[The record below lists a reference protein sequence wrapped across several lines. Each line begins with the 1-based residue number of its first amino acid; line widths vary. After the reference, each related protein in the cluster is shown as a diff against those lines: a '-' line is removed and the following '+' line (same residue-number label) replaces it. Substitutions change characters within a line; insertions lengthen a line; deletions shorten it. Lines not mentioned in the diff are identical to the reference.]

1 MPLKRVIFIAIF
13 LFSTQ
18 SYSQNTR
25 MYTVQEV
32 EQEPQI
38 DGFLE
43 EAIWEQISSGNNFIQ
58 YFPTDSLRAK
68 YQTSFKVFRTETTLY
83 IGFKAYYENEQ
94 VVISSLK
101 RDFGAL
107 TNDNVSL
114 LFDTFND
121 GTNAFFFGVTPYGV
135 QREGLVSE
143 GGASFNNTW
152 DVKWRAEA
160 QRFKEYYTVEI
171 AIPLTSLKF
180 VEGATSW
187 RFRAYRWNVQSN
199 EQSTWVQV
207 PQNQLLSSLAYMGRL
222 KFETPLGKS
231 RTPFAIIPYAN
242 GIVQKDFTVDNTLQ
256 SVKSGVDAKVAL
268 SDGLN
273 LDITLNPDFSNV
285 EVDDIFTN
293 LTRFEL
299 RLPEKRQFF
308 IDNND
313 LFENLGNTFSGARPF
328 FSRRIGLAQNKE
340 GALIQNEIIGGL
352 RLSGKIN
359 EDWRIG
365 ALNIQTAAD
374 VDNEIAAFN
383 NLMTTVQRKVGKRSN
398 VNLFLVNR
406 QATARESYR
415 STDQEYNRVVGA
427 DYNLASADNIFRGRL
442 YLHKSLQPGDH
453 KGNFSAQ
460 ALFFYNPREWL
471 VITDISLVD
480 KDFRADLGFVP
491 RTDVIRLGQ
500 AVQRIFYPQKSIFNT
515 HRLMLLLLNDH
526 KPSESFRKTD
536 HTYSLRYEAQ
546 FRDLAN
552 ASIYL
557 SKIYT
562 YLNFSFD
569 PSQKEESI
577 PLPRNTFY
585 NYNQIQ
591 LSYESNNKKL
601 LTYGTDIT
609 LGQFFNGSI
618 HSFSTDINYR
628 MQPYANIGFN
638 FRYDGIK
645 LPTPYSSNKLLLVSS
660 KLELTFTKKLF
671 WNTLIQYSSKREN
684 FGINSRLQ
692 WRFAPLSDLYI
703 VYNDN
708 YISSNP
714 LIPRFRSFNLKLTYW
729 INL

>member
-1 MPLKRVIFIAIF
+1 MLVKRVVYLIIFF
-13 LFSTQ
+13 FSTQ
-18 SYSQNTR
+18 SYSQSTGV
-25 MYTVQEV
+25 YTVQEA
-32 EQEPQI
+32 EEEPLL

-43 EAIWEQISSGNNFIQ
+43 EAVWELSPWGNNFVQ
-58 YFPTDSLRAK
+58 YFPSDSLEARH
-68 YQTSFKVFRTETTLY
+68 QTSFKVFRTETTLY
-83 IGFKAYYENEQ
+83 IGFKAYYENDQ
-94 VVISSLK
+94 VVVSSLK

-231 RTPFAIIPYAN
+231 RTPMAIIPYVN
-242 GIVQKDFTVDNTLQ
+242 GIVQKDFIADNATQ
-256 SVKSGVDAKVAL
+256 SVKAGVDAKVAV

-352 RLSGKIN
+352 RLSGKIT
-359 EDWRIG
+359 EDWRLG

-374 VDNEIAAFN
+374 ADNEIAAFN
-383 NLMTTVQRKVGKRSN
+383 NFMTTVQRKVGKRSN
-398 VNLFLVNR
+398 VNFFSVNR
-406 QATARESYR
+406 QATARERYQSP
-415 STDQEYNRVVGA
+415 DQEYNRVIGA
-427 DYNLASADNIFRGRL
+427 DYNLASADNVFRGRL

-453 KGNFSAQ
+453 KGNFSTQ
-460 ALFFYNPREWL
+460 AVFFYNPREWL

-546 FRDLAN
+546 FRNLAN

-638 FRYDGIK
+638 IRYDGIK
-645 LPTPYSSNKLLLVSS
+645 LPAPYSSNKLLLLST

-671 WNTLIQYSSKREN
+671 WNTLIQYSSQREN
-684 FGINSRLQ
+684 IGINSRLQ
-692 WRFAPLSDLYI
+692 WRFAPLSDLYF

-708 YISSNP
+708 YISTNP
-714 LIPRFRSFNLKLTYW
+714 LVPRFRSVNLKLTYW

>member
-1 MPLKRVIFIAIF
+1 MLLKRVVYITIF

-25 MYTVQEV
+25 MYTVQKV

-43 EAIWEQISSGNNFIQ
+43 EAVWEQSPWGNNFVQ
-58 YFPTDSLRAK
+58 YFPSDSLEAK
-68 YQTSFKVFRTETTLY
+68 YQTSFKVFCTETTLY
-83 IGFKAYYENEQ
+83 IGFKANYQNDQ
-94 VVISSLK
+94 VVVSSLK

-121 GTNAFFFGVTPYGV
+121 GTNAFFFGVNPYGV

-180 VEGATSW
+180 IEGSTSW

-231 RTPFAIIPYAN
+231 RTPMAIIPYAN
-242 GIVQKDFTVDNTLQ
+242 GIVQKDFIADNTSQ
-256 SVKSGVDAKVAL
+256 SVKKGVDAKIAV

-352 RLSGKIN
+352 RLSGKIT
-359 EDWRIG
+359 EDWRLG
-365 ALNIQTAAD
+365 ALYIQTAAD
-374 VDNEIAAFN
+374 ADNEIAAFN

-398 VNLFLVNR
+398 VNFFLVNR
-406 QATARESYR
+406 QATARERYR
-415 STDQEYNRVVGA
+415 STDQEHNRVIGA
-427 DYNLASADNIFRGRL
+427 DYNLASADNVFRGRL
-442 YLHKSLQPGDH
+442 HVHKSLQPGDH
-453 KGNFSAQ
+453 KGNFSTQ
-460 ALFFYNPREWL
+460 AVFFYNPREWL

-546 FRDLAN
+546 FRNLAN

-577 PLPRNTFY
+577 PLPMNTFY

-591 LSYESNNKKL
+591 LNYESNNKKL
-601 LTYGTDIT
+601 LTYGIDIT

-638 FRYDGIK
+638 FRYDSIN
-645 LPTPYSSNKLLLVSS
+645 LPAPYSSNKLLLLSS

-671 WNTLIQYSSKREN
+671 WNTLIQYSSQREN
-684 FGINSRLQ
+684 VGINSRLQ
-692 WRFAPLSDLYI
+692 WRFAPLSDLYF

-708 YISSNP
+708 YISTNQ
-714 LIPRFRSFNLKLTYW
+714 LIPRFRSVNLKLTYW

>member
-25 MYTVQEV
+25 MYTVQKV

-43 EAIWEQISSGNNFIQ
+43 EAVWEQSPWGNNFVQ
-58 YFPTDSLRAK
+58 YFPSDSLEAK
-68 YQTSFKVFRTETTLY
+68 YQTSFKVFCTETTLY
-83 IGFKAYYENEQ
+83 IGFKANYQNDQ
-94 VVISSLK
+94 VVVSSLK

-180 VEGATSW
+180 IEGSTSW

-231 RTPFAIIPYAN
+231 RTPMAIIPYAN
-242 GIVQKDFTVDNTLQ
+242 GIVQKDFIADNTSQ
-256 SVKSGVDAKVAL
+256 SVKKGVDAKIAV

-352 RLSGKIN
+352 RLSGKIT
-359 EDWRIG
+359 EDWRLG
-365 ALNIQTAAD
+365 ALYIQTAAD
-374 VDNEIAAFN
+374 ADNEIAAFN

-398 VNLFLVNR
+398 VNFFLVNR
-406 QATARESYR
+406 QATARERYR
-415 STDQEYNRVVGA
+415 STDQEHNRVIGA
-427 DYNLASADNIFRGRL
+427 DYNLASADNVFRGRL
-442 YLHKSLQPGDH
+442 HVHKSLQPGDH
-453 KGNFSAQ
+453 KGNFSTQ
-460 ALFFYNPREWL
+460 AVFFYNPREWL

-546 FRDLAN
+546 FRNLAN

-577 PLPRNTFY
+577 PLPMNTFY

-591 LSYESNNKKL
+591 LNYESNNKKL
-601 LTYGTDIT
+601 LTYGIDIT

-638 FRYDGIK
+638 FRYDSIN
-645 LPTPYSSNKLLLVSS
+645 LPAPYSSNKLLLLSS

-671 WNTLIQYSSKREN
+671 WNTLIQYSSQREN
-684 FGINSRLQ
+684 VGINSRLQ
-692 WRFAPLSDLYI
+692 WRFATLSDLYF

-708 YISSNP
+708 YISTNQ
-714 LIPRFRSFNLKLTYW
+714 LIPRFRSVNLKLTYW

>member
-1 MPLKRVIFIAIF
+1 MLLKRVVYITIF

-25 MYTVQEV
+25 MYTVQKV

-43 EAIWEQISSGNNFIQ
+43 EAVWEQSPWGNNFVQ
-58 YFPTDSLRAK
+58 YFPSDSLEAK
-68 YQTSFKVFRTETTLY
+68 YQTSFKVFCTETTLY
-83 IGFKAYYENEQ
+83 IGFKANYQNDQ
-94 VVISSLK
+94 VVVSSLK

-231 RTPFAIIPYAN
+231 RTPMAIIPYAN
-242 GIVQKDFTVDNTLQ
+242 GIVQKDFIADNTSQ
-256 SVKSGVDAKVAL
+256 SVKKGVDAKIAV

-273 LDITLNPDFSNV
+273 LDITLNSDFSNV

-352 RLSGKIN
+352 RLSGKIT
-359 EDWRIG
+359 EDWRLG
-365 ALNIQTAAD
+365 ALYIQTAAD
-374 VDNEIAAFN
+374 ADNEIAAFN

-398 VNLFLVNR
+398 VNFFLVNR
-406 QATARESYR
+406 QATARERYR
-415 STDQEYNRVVGA
+415 STDQEYNRVIGA
-427 DYNLASADNIFRGRL
+427 DYNLASADNVFRGRL
-442 YLHKSLQPGDH
+442 HVHKSLQPGDH
-453 KGNFSAQ
+453 KGNFSTQ
-460 ALFFYNPREWL
+460 AVFFYNPREWL

-546 FRDLAN
+546 FRNLAN

-577 PLPRNTFY
+577 PLPMNTFY

-591 LSYESNNKKL
+591 LNYESNNKKL
-601 LTYGTDIT
+601 LTYGIDIT

-638 FRYDGIK
+638 FRYDSIN
-645 LPTPYSSNKLLLVSS
+645 LPAPYSSNKLLLLSS

-671 WNTLIQYSSKREN
+671 WNTLIQYSSQREN
-684 FGINSRLQ
+684 VGINSRLQ
-692 WRFAPLSDLYI
+692 WRFAPLSDLYF

-708 YISSNP
+708 YISTNQ
-714 LIPRFRSFNLKLTYW
+714 LIPRFRSVNLKLTYW

>member
-1 MPLKRVIFIAIF
+1 MLLKRVVYITIF

-25 MYTVQEV
+25 MYTVQKV

-43 EAIWEQISSGNNFIQ
+43 EAVWEQSPWGNNFVQ
-58 YFPTDSLRAK
+58 YFPSDSLEAK
-68 YQTSFKVFRTETTLY
+68 YQTSFKVFCTETTLY
-83 IGFKAYYENEQ
+83 IGFKANYQNDQ
-94 VVISSLK
+94 VVVSSLK

-180 VEGATSW
+180 IEGSTSW

-231 RTPFAIIPYAN
+231 RTPMAIIPYAN
-242 GIVQKDFTVDNTLQ
+242 GIVQKDFIADNTSQ
-256 SVKSGVDAKVAL
+256 SVKKGVDAKIAV

-352 RLSGKIN
+352 RLSGKIT
-359 EDWRIG
+359 EDWRLG
-365 ALNIQTAAD
+365 ALYIQTAAD
-374 VDNEIAAFN
+374 ADNEIAAFN

-398 VNLFLVNR
+398 VNFFLVNR
-406 QATARESYR
+406 QATARERYR
-415 STDQEYNRVVGA
+415 STDQEHNRVIGA
-427 DYNLASADNIFRGRL
+427 DYNLASADNFFRGRL
-442 YLHKSLQPGDH
+442 HVHKSLQPGDH
-453 KGNFSAQ
+453 KGNFSTQ
-460 ALFFYNPREWL
+460 AVFFYNPREWL

-546 FRDLAN
+546 FRNLAN

-577 PLPRNTFY
+577 PLPMNTFY

-591 LSYESNNKKL
+591 LNYESNNKKL
-601 LTYGTDIT
+601 LTYGIDIT

-638 FRYDGIK
+638 FRYDSIN
-645 LPTPYSSNKLLLVSS
+645 LPAPYSSNKLLLLSS

-671 WNTLIQYSSKREN
+671 WNTLIQYSSQREN
-684 FGINSRLQ
+684 VGINSRLQ
-692 WRFAPLSDLYI
+692 WRFAPLSDLYF

-708 YISSNP
+708 YISTNQ
-714 LIPRFRSFNLKLTYW
+714 LIPRFRSVNLKLTYW

>member
-1 MPLKRVIFIAIF
+1 MLLKRVVYITIF

-25 MYTVQEV
+25 MYTVQKV

-43 EAIWEQISSGNNFIQ
+43 EAVWEQSPWGNNFVQ
-58 YFPTDSLRAK
+58 YFPSDSLEAK
-68 YQTSFKVFRTETTLY
+68 YQTSFKVFCTETTLY
-83 IGFKAYYENEQ
+83 IGFKANYQNDQ
-94 VVISSLK
+94 VVVSSLK

-180 VEGATSW
+180 IEGSTSW

-231 RTPFAIIPYAN
+231 RTPMAIIPYAN
-242 GIVQKDFTVDNTLQ
+242 GIVQKDFIADNTSQ
-256 SVKSGVDAKVAL
+256 SVKKGVDAKIAV

-453 KGNFSAQ
+453 KGNFSTQ

-546 FRDLAN
+546 FRNLAN

-577 PLPRNTFY
+577 PLPMNTFY

-591 LSYESNNKKL
+591 LNYESNNKKL
-601 LTYGTDIT
+601 LTYGIDIT

-638 FRYDGIK
+638 FRYDSIN
-645 LPTPYSSNKLLLVSS
+645 LPAPYSSNKLLLLSS

-671 WNTLIQYSSKREN
+671 WNTLIQYSSQREN
-684 FGINSRLQ
+684 VGINSRLQ
-692 WRFAPLSDLYI
+692 WRFAPLSDLYF

-708 YISSNP
+708 YISTNQ
-714 LIPRFRSFNLKLTYW
+714 LIPRFRSVNLKLTYW

>member
-453 KGNFSAQ
+453 KGNFSTQ
-460 ALFFYNPREWL
+460 AVFFYNPREWL

-638 FRYDGIK
+638 FRYDSIK

>member
-1 MPLKRVIFIAIF
+1 MLLKRVVYITIF

-25 MYTVQEV
+25 MYTVQKV

-43 EAIWEQISSGNNFIQ
+43 EAVWEQSPWGNNFVQ
-58 YFPTDSLRAK
+58 YFPSDSLEAK
-68 YQTSFKVFRTETTLY
+68 YQTSFKVFCTETTLY
-83 IGFKAYYENEQ
+83 IGFKANYQNDQ
-94 VVISSLK
+94 VVVSSLK

-180 VEGATSW
+180 IEGSTSW

-231 RTPFAIIPYAN
+231 RTPMAIIPYAN
-242 GIVQKDFTVDNTLQ
+242 GIVQKDFIADNTSQ
-256 SVKSGVDAKVAL
+256 SVKKGVDAKIAV

-352 RLSGKIN
+352 RLSGKIT
-359 EDWRIG
+359 EDWRLG
-365 ALNIQTAAD
+365 ALYIQTAAD
-374 VDNEIAAFN
+374 ADNEIAAFN

-398 VNLFLVNR
+398 VNFFLVNR
-406 QATARESYR
+406 QATARERYR
-415 STDQEYNRVVGA
+415 STDQEHNRVIGA
-427 DYNLASADNIFRGRL
+427 DYNLASADNVFRGRL
-442 YLHKSLQPGDH
+442 HVHKSLQPGDH
-453 KGNFSAQ
+453 KGNFSTQ
-460 ALFFYNPREWL
+460 AVFFYNPREWL

-546 FRDLAN
+546 FRNLAN

-577 PLPRNTFY
+577 PLPMNTFY

-591 LSYESNNKKL
+591 LNYESNNKKL
-601 LTYGTDIT
+601 LTYGIDIT

-638 FRYDGIK
+638 FRYDSIN
-645 LPTPYSSNKLLLVSS
+645 LPAPYSSNKLLLLSS

-671 WNTLIQYSSKREN
+671 WNTLIQYSSQREN
-684 FGINSRLQ
+684 VGINSRLQ
-692 WRFAPLSDLYI
+692 WRFAPLSDLYF

-708 YISSNP
+708 YISTNQ
-714 LIPRFRSFNLKLTYW
+714 LIPRFRSVNLKLTYW

>member
-1 MPLKRVIFIAIF
+1 MLLKRVVYITIF

-25 MYTVQEV
+25 MYTVQKV

-43 EAIWEQISSGNNFIQ
+43 EAVWEQSPWGNNFVQ
-58 YFPTDSLRAK
+58 YFPSDSLEAK
-68 YQTSFKVFRTETTLY
+68 YQTSFKVFCTETTLY
-83 IGFKAYYENEQ
+83 IGFKANYQNDQ
-94 VVISSLK
+94 VVVSSLK

-453 KGNFSAQ
+453 KGNFSTQ

>member
-453 KGNFSAQ
+453 KGNFSTQ
-460 ALFFYNPREWL
+460 AVFFYNPREWL

-500 AVQRIFYPQKSIFNT
+500 AVQGSFYPQKSIFNT

>member
-1 MPLKRVIFIAIF
+1 MHLKRVVYITIF
-13 LFSTQ
+13 LFLTQ

-25 MYTVQEV
+25 MYTVQKV

-43 EAIWEQISSGNNFIQ
+43 EAVWEQSPWGNNFVQ
-58 YFPTDSLRAK
+58 YFPSDSLEAK
-68 YQTSFKVFRTETTLY
+68 YQTSFKVFCTETTLY
-83 IGFKAYYENEQ
+83 IGFKAYYQNDQ
-94 VVISSLK
+94 VVVSSLK

-152 DVKWRAEA
+152 DIKWRAEA

-231 RTPFAIIPYAN
+231 RTPMAIIPYAN
-242 GIVQKDFTVDNTLQ
+242 GIVQKDFIADNTSQ
-256 SVKSGVDAKVAL
+256 SVKKGVDAKIAV

-352 RLSGKIN
+352 RLSGKIT
-359 EDWRIG
+359 EDWRLG
-365 ALNIQTAAD
+365 ALYIQTAAD
-374 VDNEIAAFN
+374 ADNEIVAFN

-398 VNLFLVNR
+398 VNFFLVNR
-406 QATARESYR
+406 QATARERYR
-415 STDQEYNRVVGA
+415 STDQEYNRVIGA
-427 DYNLASADNIFRGRL
+427 DYNLASADNVFRGRL
-442 YLHKSLQPGDH
+442 HLHKSLQPGDH
-453 KGNFSAQ
+453 KGNFSTQ
-460 ALFFYNPREWL
+460 AVFFYNPREWL

-546 FRDLAN
+546 FRNLAN

-557 SKIYT
+557 SKIYI

-577 PLPRNTFY
+577 PLPMNTFY

-591 LSYESNNKKL
+591 LNYESNNKKL

-638 FRYDGIK
+638 FRYDCIN
-645 LPTPYSSNKLLLVSS
+645 LPAPYSSNKLLLLSS

-671 WNTLIQYSSKREN
+671 WNTLIQYSSQREN
-684 FGINSRLQ
+684 VGINSRLQ
-692 WRFAPLSDLYI
+692 WRFAPLSDLYF

-708 YISSNP
+708 YISTNQ
-714 LIPRFRSFNLKLTYW
+714 LIPRFRSVNLKLTYW

>member
-1 MPLKRVIFIAIF
+1 MLLKRVVYITIF

-25 MYTVQEV
+25 MYTVQKV

-43 EAIWEQISSGNNFIQ
+43 EAVWEQSPWGNNFVQ
-58 YFPTDSLRAK
+58 YFPSDSLEAK
-68 YQTSFKVFRTETTLY
+68 YQTSFKVFCTETTLY
-83 IGFKAYYENEQ
+83 IGFKANYQNDQ
-94 VVISSLK
+94 VVVSSLK

-352 RLSGKIN
+352 RLSGKIT
-359 EDWRIG
+359 EDWRLG
-365 ALNIQTAAD
+365 ALYIQTAAD
-374 VDNEIAAFN
+374 ADNEIAAFN

-398 VNLFLVNR
+398 VNFFLVNR
-406 QATARESYR
+406 QATARERYR
-415 STDQEYNRVVGA
+415 STDQEYNRVIGA
-427 DYNLASADNIFRGRL
+427 DYNLASADNVFRGRL
-442 YLHKSLQPGDH
+442 HVHKSLQPGDH
-453 KGNFSAQ
+453 KGNFSTQ
-460 ALFFYNPREWL
+460 AVFFYNPREWL

-546 FRDLAN
+546 FRNLAN

-577 PLPRNTFY
+577 PLPMNTFY

-591 LSYESNNKKL
+591 LNYESNNKKL
-601 LTYGTDIT
+601 LTYGIDIT

-638 FRYDGIK
+638 FRYDSIN
-645 LPTPYSSNKLLLVSS
+645 LPAPYSSNKLLLLSS

-671 WNTLIQYSSKREN
+671 WNTLIQYSSQREN
-684 FGINSRLQ
+684 VGINSRLQ
-692 WRFAPLSDLYI
+692 WRFAPLSDLYF

-708 YISSNP
+708 YISTNQ
-714 LIPRFRSFNLKLTYW
+714 LIPRFRSVNLKLTYW

>member
-25 MYTVQEV
+25 MYTVQKV

-43 EAIWEQISSGNNFIQ
+43 EAVWEQSPWGNNFVQ
-58 YFPTDSLRAK
+58 YFPSDSLEAK
-68 YQTSFKVFRTETTLY
+68 YQTSFKVFCTETTLY
-83 IGFKAYYENEQ
+83 IGFKANYQNDQ
-94 VVISSLK
+94 VVVSSLK

-180 VEGATSW
+180 IEGSTSW

-231 RTPFAIIPYAN
+231 RTPMAIIPYAN
-242 GIVQKDFTVDNTLQ
+242 GIVQKDFIADNTSQ
-256 SVKSGVDAKVAL
+256 SVKKGVDAKIAV

-352 RLSGKIN
+352 RLSGKIT
-359 EDWRIG
+359 EDWRLG
-365 ALNIQTAAD
+365 ALYIQTAAD
-374 VDNEIAAFN
+374 ADNEIAAFN

-398 VNLFLVNR
+398 VNFFLVNR
-406 QATARESYR
+406 QATARERYR
-415 STDQEYNRVVGA
+415 STDQEHNRVIGA
-427 DYNLASADNIFRGRL
+427 DYNLASADNFFRGRL
-442 YLHKSLQPGDH
+442 HVHKSLQPGDH
-453 KGNFSAQ
+453 KGNFSTQ
-460 ALFFYNPREWL
+460 AVFFYNPREWL

-546 FRDLAN
+546 FRNLAN

-577 PLPRNTFY
+577 PLPMNTFY

-591 LSYESNNKKL
+591 LNYESNNKKL
-601 LTYGTDIT
+601 LTYGIDIT

-638 FRYDGIK
+638 FRYDSIN
-645 LPTPYSSNKLLLVSS
+645 LPAPYSSNKLLLLSS

-671 WNTLIQYSSKREN
+671 WNTLIQYSSQREN
-684 FGINSRLQ
+684 VGINSRLQ
-692 WRFAPLSDLYI
+692 WRFAPLSDLYF

-708 YISSNP
+708 YISTNQ
-714 LIPRFRSFNLKLTYW
+714 LIPRFRSVNLKLTYW

>member
-1 MPLKRVIFIAIF
+1 MLLKRVVYITIF

-25 MYTVQEV
+25 MYTVQKV

-43 EAIWEQISSGNNFIQ
+43 EAVWEQSPWGNNFVQ
-58 YFPTDSLRAK
+58 YFPSDSLEAK
-68 YQTSFKVFRTETTLY
+68 YQTSFKVFCTETTLY
-83 IGFKAYYENEQ
+83 IGFKANYQNDQ
-94 VVISSLK
+94 VVVSSLK

-231 RTPFAIIPYAN
+231 RTPMAIIPYAN
-242 GIVQKDFTVDNTLQ
+242 GIVQKDFIADNTSQ
-256 SVKSGVDAKVAL
+256 SVKKGVDAKIAV

-352 RLSGKIN
+352 RLSGKIT
-359 EDWRIG
+359 EDWRLG
-365 ALNIQTAAD
+365 ALYIQTAAD
-374 VDNEIAAFN
+374 ADNEIAAFN

-398 VNLFLVNR
+398 VNFFLVNR
-406 QATARESYR
+406 QATARERYR
-415 STDQEYNRVVGA
+415 STDQEHNRVIGA
-427 DYNLASADNIFRGRL
+427 DYNLASADNVFRGRL
-442 YLHKSLQPGDH
+442 HVHKSLQPGDH
-453 KGNFSAQ
+453 KGNFSTQ
-460 ALFFYNPREWL
+460 AVFFYNPREWL

-546 FRDLAN
+546 FRNLAN

-569 PSQKEESI
+569 PSQKGESI
-577 PLPRNTFY
+577 SLPMNTFY

-591 LSYESNNKKL
+591 LNYESNNKKL
-601 LTYGTDIT
+601 LTYGIDIT

-638 FRYDGIK
+638 FRYDSIN
-645 LPTPYSSNKLLLVSS
+645 LPAPYSSNKLLLLSS

-671 WNTLIQYSSKREN
+671 WNTLIQYSSQREN
-684 FGINSRLQ
+684 VGINSRLQ
-692 WRFAPLSDLYI
+692 WRFAPLSDLYF

-708 YISSNP
+708 YISTNQ
-714 LIPRFRSFNLKLTYW
+714 LIPRFRSVNLKLTYW

>member
-1 MPLKRVIFIAIF
+1 MLLKRVVYITIF

-25 MYTVQEV
+25 MYTVQQV

-43 EAIWEQISSGNNFIQ
+43 EAVWEQSPWGNNFVQ
-58 YFPTDSLRAK
+58 YFPSDSLEAK
-68 YQTSFKVFRTETTLY
+68 YQTSFKVFCTETTLY
-83 IGFKAYYENEQ
+83 IGFKANYQNDQ
-94 VVISSLK
+94 VVVSSLK

-180 VEGATSW
+180 IEGSTSW

-231 RTPFAIIPYAN
+231 RTPMAIIPYAN
-242 GIVQKDFTVDNTLQ
+242 GIVQKDFIADNTSQ
-256 SVKSGVDAKVAL
+256 SVKKGVDAKIAV

-352 RLSGKIN
+352 RLSGKIT
-359 EDWRIG
+359 EDWRLG
-365 ALNIQTAAD
+365 ALYIQTAAD
-374 VDNEIAAFN
+374 ADNEIAAFN

-398 VNLFLVNR
+398 VNFFLVNR
-406 QATARESYR
+406 QATARERYR
-415 STDQEYNRVVGA
+415 STDQEHNRVIGA
-427 DYNLASADNIFRGRL
+427 DYNLASADNFFRGRL
-442 YLHKSLQPGDH
+442 HVHKSLQPGDH
-453 KGNFSAQ
+453 KGNFSTQ
-460 ALFFYNPREWL
+460 AVFFYNPREWL

-546 FRDLAN
+546 FRNLAN

-577 PLPRNTFY
+577 PLPMNTFY

-591 LSYESNNKKL
+591 LNYESNNKKL
-601 LTYGTDIT
+601 LTYGIDIT

-618 HSFSTDINYR
+618 HSFITDINYR

-638 FRYDGIK
+638 FRYDSIN
-645 LPTPYSSNKLLLVSS
+645 LPAPYSSNKLLLLSS

-671 WNTLIQYSSKREN
+671 WNTLIQYSSQREN
-684 FGINSRLQ
+684 VGINSRLQ
-692 WRFAPLSDLYI
+692 WRFAPLSDLYF

-708 YISSNP
+708 YISTNQ
-714 LIPRFRSFNLKLTYW
+714 LIPRFRSVNLKLTYW

>member
-1 MPLKRVIFIAIF
+1 
-13 LFSTQ
+13 
-18 SYSQNTR
+18 

>member
-1 MPLKRVIFIAIF
+1 MLLKRVVYITIF

-25 MYTVQEV
+25 MYTVQKV

-43 EAIWEQISSGNNFIQ
+43 EAVWEQSPWGNNFVQ
-58 YFPTDSLRAK
+58 YFPSDSLEAK
-68 YQTSFKVFRTETTLY
+68 YQTSFKVFCTETTLY
-83 IGFKAYYENEQ
+83 IGFKANYQNDQ
-94 VVISSLK
+94 VVVSSLK

-180 VEGATSW
+180 IEGSTSW

-231 RTPFAIIPYAN
+231 RTPMAIIPYAN
-242 GIVQKDFTVDNTLQ
+242 GIVQKDFIADNTSQ
-256 SVKSGVDAKVAL
+256 SVKKGVDAKIAV

-352 RLSGKIN
+352 RLSGKIT
-359 EDWRIG
+359 EDWRLG
-365 ALNIQTAAD
+365 ALYIQTAAD
-374 VDNEIAAFN
+374 ADNEIAAFN

-398 VNLFLVNR
+398 VNFFLVNR

-427 DYNLASADNIFRGRL
+427 DYNLASADNFFRGRL
-442 YLHKSLQPGDH
+442 HVHKSLQPGDH
-453 KGNFSAQ
+453 KGNFSTQ
-460 ALFFYNPREWL
+460 AVFFYNPREWL

-546 FRDLAN
+546 FRNLAN

-577 PLPRNTFY
+577 PLPMNTFY

-591 LSYESNNKKL
+591 LNYESNNKKL
-601 LTYGTDIT
+601 LTYGIDIT

-638 FRYDGIK
+638 FRYDSIN
-645 LPTPYSSNKLLLVSS
+645 LPAPYSSNKLLLLSS

-671 WNTLIQYSSKREN
+671 WNTLIQYSSQREN
-684 FGINSRLQ
+684 VGINSRLQ
-692 WRFAPLSDLYI
+692 WRFATLSDLYF

-708 YISSNP
+708 YISTNQ
-714 LIPRFRSFNLKLTYW
+714 LIPRFRSVNLKLTYW

>member
-1 MPLKRVIFIAIF
+1 MLLKRVVYITIF

-25 MYTVQEV
+25 MYTVQKV

-43 EAIWEQISSGNNFIQ
+43 EAVWEQSPWGNNFVQ
-58 YFPTDSLRAK
+58 YFPSDSLEAK
-68 YQTSFKVFRTETTLY
+68 YQTSFKVFCTETTLY
-83 IGFKAYYENEQ
+83 IGFKANYQNDQ
-94 VVISSLK
+94 VVVSSLK

-180 VEGATSW
+180 IEGSTSW

-231 RTPFAIIPYAN
+231 RTPMAIIPYAN
-242 GIVQKDFTVDNTLQ
+242 GIVQKDFIADNTSQ
-256 SVKSGVDAKVAL
+256 SVKKGVDAKIAV

-352 RLSGKIN
+352 RLSGKIT
-359 EDWRIG
+359 EDWRLG
-365 ALNIQTAAD
+365 ALYIQTAAD
-374 VDNEIAAFN
+374 ADNEIAAFN

-398 VNLFLVNR
+398 VNFFLVNR
-406 QATARESYR
+406 QATARERYR
-415 STDQEYNRVVGA
+415 STDQEYNRVIGA
-427 DYNLASADNIFRGRL
+427 DYNLASADNVFRGRL
-442 YLHKSLQPGDH
+442 HVHKSLQPGDH
-453 KGNFSAQ
+453 KGNFSTQ
-460 ALFFYNPREWL
+460 AVFFYNPREWL

-526 KPSESFRKTD
+526 KPSETFRKTD

-546 FRDLAN
+546 FRNLAN

-577 PLPRNTFY
+577 PLPMNTFY

-591 LSYESNNKKL
+591 LNYESNNKKL
-601 LTYGTDIT
+601 LTYGIDIT

-638 FRYDGIK
+638 FRYDSIN
-645 LPTPYSSNKLLLVSS
+645 LPAPYSSNKLLLLSS

-671 WNTLIQYSSKREN
+671 WNTLIQYSSQREN
-684 FGINSRLQ
+684 VGINSRLQ
-692 WRFAPLSDLYI
+692 WRFAPLSDLYF

-708 YISSNP
+708 YISTNQ
-714 LIPRFRSFNLKLTYW
+714 LIPRFRSVNLKLTYW

>member
-1 MPLKRVIFIAIF
+1 
-13 LFSTQ
+13 
-18 SYSQNTR
+18 

-180 VEGATSW
+180 IEGSTSW

-231 RTPFAIIPYAN
+231 RTPMAIIPYAN
-242 GIVQKDFTVDNTLQ
+242 GIVQKDFIADNTSQ
-256 SVKSGVDAKVAL
+256 SVKKGVDAKIAV

-453 KGNFSAQ
+453 KGNFSTQ
-460 ALFFYNPREWL
+460 AVFFYNPREWL

>member
-1 MPLKRVIFIAIF
+1 MLLKRVVYITIF

-25 MYTVQEV
+25 MYTVQKV

-43 EAIWEQISSGNNFIQ
+43 EAVWEQSPWGNNFVQ
-58 YFPTDSLRAK
+58 YFPSDSLEAK
-68 YQTSFKVFRTETTLY
+68 YQTSFKVFCTETTLY
-83 IGFKAYYENEQ
+83 IGFKANYQNDQ
-94 VVISSLK
+94 VVVSSLK

-180 VEGATSW
+180 IEGSTSW

-231 RTPFAIIPYAN
+231 RTPMAIIPYAN
-242 GIVQKDFTVDNTLQ
+242 GIVQKDFIADNTSQ
-256 SVKSGVDAKVAL
+256 SVKKGVDAKIAV

-352 RLSGKIN
+352 RLSGKIT
-359 EDWRIG
+359 EDWRLG
-365 ALNIQTAAD
+365 ALYIQTAAD
-374 VDNEIAAFN
+374 ADNEIAAFN

-398 VNLFLVNR
+398 VNFFLVNR
-406 QATARESYR
+406 QATARERYR
-415 STDQEYNRVVGA
+415 STDQEYNRVIGA
-427 DYNLASADNIFRGRL
+427 DYNLASADNVFRGRL
-442 YLHKSLQPGDH
+442 HVHKSLQPGDH
-453 KGNFSAQ
+453 KGNFSTQ
-460 ALFFYNPREWL
+460 AVFFYNPREWL

-546 FRDLAN
+546 FRNLAN

-577 PLPRNTFY
+577 PLPMNTFY

-591 LSYESNNKKL
+591 LNYESNNKKL
-601 LTYGTDIT
+601 LTYGIDIT

-638 FRYDGIK
+638 FRYDSIN
-645 LPTPYSSNKLLLVSS
+645 LPAPYSSNKLLLLSS

-671 WNTLIQYSSKREN
+671 WNTLIQYSSQREN
-684 FGINSRLQ
+684 VGINSRLQ
-692 WRFAPLSDLYI
+692 WRFAPLSDLYF

-708 YISSNP
+708 YISTNQ
-714 LIPRFRSFNLKLTYW
+714 LIPRFRSVNLKLTYW

>member
-1 MPLKRVIFIAIF
+1 
-13 LFSTQ
+13 
-18 SYSQNTR
+18 
-25 MYTVQEV
+25 
-32 EQEPQI
+32 
-38 DGFLE
+38 
-43 EAIWEQISSGNNFIQ
+43 
-58 YFPTDSLRAK
+58 
-68 YQTSFKVFRTETTLY
+68 
-83 IGFKAYYENEQ
+83 
-94 VVISSLK
+94 
-101 RDFGAL
+101 
-107 TNDNVSL
+107 
-114 LFDTFND
+114 
-121 GTNAFFFGVTPYGV
+121 
-135 QREGLVSE
+135 
-143 GGASFNNTW
+143 
-152 DVKWRAEA
+152 
-160 QRFKEYYTVEI
+160 
-171 AIPLTSLKF
+171 
-180 VEGATSW
+180 
-187 RFRAYRWNVQSN
+187 
-199 EQSTWVQV
+199 
-207 PQNQLLSSLAYMGRL
+207 MGRL

-453 KGNFSAQ
+453 KGNFSTQ

>member
-1 MPLKRVIFIAIF
+1 MLLKRVVYITIF

-180 VEGATSW
+180 IEGSTSW

-231 RTPFAIIPYAN
+231 RTPMAIIPYAN
-242 GIVQKDFTVDNTLQ
+242 GIVQKDFIADNTSQ
-256 SVKSGVDAKVAL
+256 SVKKGVDAKIAV

-352 RLSGKIN
+352 RLSGKIT
-359 EDWRIG
+359 EDWRLG
-365 ALNIQTAAD
+365 ALYIQTAAD
-374 VDNEIAAFN
+374 ADNEIAAFN

-398 VNLFLVNR
+398 VNFFLVNR
-406 QATARESYR
+406 QATARERYR
-415 STDQEYNRVVGA
+415 STDQEYNRVIGA
-427 DYNLASADNIFRGRL
+427 DYNLASADNVFRGRL
-442 YLHKSLQPGDH
+442 HVHKSLQPGDH
-453 KGNFSAQ
+453 KGNFSTQ
-460 ALFFYNPREWL
+460 AVFFYNPREWL

-546 FRDLAN
+546 FRNLAN

-577 PLPRNTFY
+577 PLPMNTFY

-591 LSYESNNKKL
+591 LNYESNNKKL
-601 LTYGTDIT
+601 LTYGIDIT

-638 FRYDGIK
+638 FRYDSIN
-645 LPTPYSSNKLLLVSS
+645 LPAPYSSNKLLLLSS

-671 WNTLIQYSSKREN
+671 WNTLIQYSSQREN
-684 FGINSRLQ
+684 VGINSRLQ
-692 WRFAPLSDLYI
+692 WRFAPLSDLYF

-708 YISSNP
+708 YISTNQ
-714 LIPRFRSFNLKLTYW
+714 LIPRFRSVNLKLTYW

>member
-25 MYTVQEV
+25 MYTVQKV

-43 EAIWEQISSGNNFIQ
+43 EAVWEQSPWGNNFVQ
-58 YFPTDSLRAK
+58 YFPSDSLEAK
-68 YQTSFKVFRTETTLY
+68 YQTSFKVFCTETTLY
-83 IGFKAYYENEQ
+83 IGFKANYQNDQ
-94 VVISSLK
+94 VVVSSLK

-143 GGASFNNTW
+143 GGATFNNTW

-180 VEGATSW
+180 IEGSTSW

-231 RTPFAIIPYAN
+231 RTPMAIIPYAN
-242 GIVQKDFTVDNTLQ
+242 GIVQKDFIADNTSQ
-256 SVKSGVDAKVAL
+256 SVKKGVDAKIAV

-352 RLSGKIN
+352 RLSGKIT
-359 EDWRIG
+359 EDWRLG
-365 ALNIQTAAD
+365 ALYIQTAAD
-374 VDNEIAAFN
+374 ADNEIAAFN

-398 VNLFLVNR
+398 VNFFLVNR
-406 QATARESYR
+406 QATARERYR
-415 STDQEYNRVVGA
+415 STDQEYNRVIGA
-427 DYNLASADNIFRGRL
+427 DYNLASADNVFRGRL
-442 YLHKSLQPGDH
+442 HVHKSLQPGDH
-453 KGNFSAQ
+453 KGNFSTQ
-460 ALFFYNPREWL
+460 AVFFYNPREWL

-546 FRDLAN
+546 FRNLAN

-577 PLPRNTFY
+577 PLPMNTFY

-591 LSYESNNKKL
+591 LNYESNNKKL
-601 LTYGTDIT
+601 LTYGIDIT

-638 FRYDGIK
+638 FRYDSIN
-645 LPTPYSSNKLLLVSS
+645 LPAPYSSNKLLLLSS

-671 WNTLIQYSSKREN
+671 WNTLIQYSSQREN
-684 FGINSRLQ
+684 VGINSRLQ
-692 WRFAPLSDLYI
+692 WRFAPLSDLYF

-708 YISSNP
+708 YISTNQ
-714 LIPRFRSFNLKLTYW
+714 LIPRFRSVNLKLTYW

>member
-1 MPLKRVIFIAIF
+1 MLVKRLVYLIIF
-13 LFSTQ
+13 LFSTH
-18 SYSQNTR
+18 SYSQSTGV
-25 MYTVQEV
+25 YTVQEV
-32 EQEPQI
+32 KEEPVL

-43 EAIWEQISSGNNFIQ
+43 EAVWELSPWGNNFVQ
-58 YFPTDSLRAK
+58 YFPSDSLEARH
-68 YQTSFKVFRTETTLY
+68 QTSFKVFRTETTLY
-83 IGFKAYYENEQ
+83 IGFKAYYENDQ
-94 VVISSLK
+94 VVVSSLK

-180 VEGATSW
+180 VEGASSW

-231 RTPFAIIPYAN
+231 RTPMAIIPYAN
-242 GIVQKDFTVDNTLQ
+242 GIVQKDFIADNASQ
-256 SVKSGVDAKVAL
+256 SVKTGVDAKVAV

-352 RLSGKIN
+352 RLSGKIT
-359 EDWRIG
+359 EDWRLG

-374 VDNEIAAFN
+374 ADNEIAAFN
-383 NLMTTVQRKVGKRSN
+383 NFMTTVQRKVGKRSN
-398 VNLFLVNR
+398 VNFFLVNR
-406 QATARESYR
+406 QATARERYR
-415 STDQEYNRVVGA
+415 SPDQEYNRVIGA
-427 DYNLASADNIFRGRL
+427 DYNLASADNVFRGRL

-453 KGNFSAQ
+453 KGNFSTQ
-460 ALFFYNPREWL
+460 AVFFYNPREWL

-546 FRDLAN
+546 FRNLAN

-577 PLPRNTFY
+577 PLPSNTFY
-585 NYNQIQ
+585 DYNQIQ

-638 FRYDGIK
+638 FRYDGIN
-645 LPTPYSSNKLLLVSS
+645 LPAPYSSNKLLLLSS

-671 WNTLIQYSSKREN
+671 WNTLIQYSSQREN
-684 FGINSRLQ
+684 IGINSRLQ
-692 WRFAPLSDLYI
+692 WRFAPLSDLYF

-708 YISSNP
+708 YISTNP
-714 LIPRFRSFNLKLTYW
+714 LVPRFRSVNLKLTYW

>member
-1 MPLKRVIFIAIF
+1 MLLKRVVYITIF

-25 MYTVQEV
+25 MYTVQKV

-43 EAIWEQISSGNNFIQ
+43 EAVWEQSPWGNNFVQ
-58 YFPTDSLRAK
+58 YFPSDSLEAK
-68 YQTSFKVFRTETTLY
+68 YQTSFKVFCTETTLY
-83 IGFKAYYENEQ
+83 IGFKANYQNDQ
-94 VVISSLK
+94 VVVSSLK

-180 VEGATSW
+180 IEGSTSW

-231 RTPFAIIPYAN
+231 RTPMAIIPYAN
-242 GIVQKDFTVDNTLQ
+242 GIVQKDFIADNTSQ
-256 SVKSGVDAKVAL
+256 SVKKGVDAKIAV

-352 RLSGKIN
+352 RLSGKIT
-359 EDWRIG
+359 EDWRLG
-365 ALNIQTAAD
+365 ALYIQTAAD
-374 VDNEIAAFN
+374 ADNEIAAFN

-398 VNLFLVNR
+398 VNFFLVNR
-406 QATARESYR
+406 QATARERYR
-415 STDQEYNRVVGA
+415 STDQEYNRVIGA
-427 DYNLASADNIFRGRL
+427 DYNLASADNVFRGRL
-442 YLHKSLQPGDH
+442 HVHKSLQPGDH
-453 KGNFSAQ
+453 KGNFSTQ
-460 ALFFYNPREWL
+460 AVFFYNPREWL

-546 FRDLAN
+546 FRNLAN

-577 PLPRNTFY
+577 PLPMNTFY

-591 LSYESNNKKL
+591 LNYESNNKKL
-601 LTYGTDIT
+601 LTYGIDIT

-638 FRYDGIK
+638 FRYDSIN
-645 LPTPYSSNKLLLVSS
+645 LPAPYSSNKLLLLSS

-671 WNTLIQYSSKREN
+671 WNTLIQYSSQLEN
-684 FGINSRLQ
+684 VGINSRLQ
-692 WRFAPLSDLYI
+692 WRFAPLSDLYF

-708 YISSNP
+708 YISTNQ
-714 LIPRFRSFNLKLTYW
+714 LIPRFRSVNLKLTYW

>member
-1 MPLKRVIFIAIF
+1 MLLKRVVYITIF

-25 MYTVQEV
+25 MYTVQKV

-43 EAIWEQISSGNNFIQ
+43 EAVWEQSPWGNNFVQ
-58 YFPTDSLRAK
+58 YFPSDSLEAK
-68 YQTSFKVFRTETTLY
+68 YQTSFKVFCTETTLY
-83 IGFKAYYENEQ
+83 IGFKANYQNDQ
-94 VVISSLK
+94 VVVSSLK

-180 VEGATSW
+180 IEGSTSW

-231 RTPFAIIPYAN
+231 RTPMAIIPYAN
-242 GIVQKDFTVDNTLQ
+242 GIVQKDFIADNTSQ
-256 SVKSGVDAKVAL
+256 SVKKGVDAKIAV

-352 RLSGKIN
+352 RLSGKIT
-359 EDWRIG
+359 EDWRLG
-365 ALNIQTAAD
+365 ALYIQTAAD
-374 VDNEIAAFN
+374 ADNEIAAFN

-398 VNLFLVNR
+398 VNFFLVNR
-406 QATARESYR
+406 QATARERYR
-415 STDQEYNRVVGA
+415 STDQEYNRVIGA
-427 DYNLASADNIFRGRL
+427 DYNLASADNFFRGRL
-442 YLHKSLQPGDH
+442 HVHKSLQPGDH
-453 KGNFSAQ
+453 KGNFSTQ
-460 ALFFYNPREWL
+460 AVFFYNPREWL

-546 FRDLAN
+546 FRNLAN

-577 PLPRNTFY
+577 PLPMNTFY

-591 LSYESNNKKL
+591 LNYESNNKKL
-601 LTYGTDIT
+601 LTYGIDIT

-638 FRYDGIK
+638 FRYDSIN
-645 LPTPYSSNKLLLVSS
+645 LPAPYSSNKLLLLSS

-671 WNTLIQYSSKREN
+671 WNTLIQYSSQREN
-684 FGINSRLQ
+684 VGINSRLQ
-692 WRFAPLSDLYI
+692 WRFAPLSDLYF

-708 YISSNP
+708 YISTNQ
-714 LIPRFRSFNLKLTYW
+714 LIPRFRSVNLKLTYW

>member
-453 KGNFSAQ
+453 KGNFSTQ